1 MISPVIKLKILTPRK
16 AVLSK
21 DIDSISL
28 PTPDGE
34 ITVLPHHANLFTLL
48 TEGIIKINAKGDQ
61 DYLAIGGGYAETDGQ
76 EIHVLVSKAYGQKE
90 VDEAL
95 TQKAVLDAQKI
106 LKTTRSEKERQ
117 EAASILKRS
126 LIDIRLLKRKRR
138 ATLSG

>member
-1 MISPVIKLKILTPRK
+1 MIKLKILTPRK

-61 DYLAIGGGYAETDGQ
+61 DDLAIGGGYAETDGQ

>member
-1 MISPVIKLKILTPRK
+1 MIKLKILTPRK